1 MIDLSNIE
9 SVFQVFKPGNV
20 YLIEK
25 RTYEQKIIDHL
36 SALNDDDKYL
46 RFGCAMNQANIEK
59 YVKSSM
65 AQHDFLFAVFNEEGQ
80 IVAFLHMAKTE
91 VGTTG
96 KCAFEIGL
104 SVDAECRGQ
113 GFGSALF
120 KKAIT
125 FATAMGAS
133 YVFTYCLRENKAM
146 QALAKSN
153 DLRVILHDGEM
164 TGKLELDGVGFKD
177 AINNLIDFNL
187 TNQLMLLDA
196 SAKFAVA
203 KQVSAMSAMVSCFA
217 TISKTAPGKFVSI

>member
-9 SVFQVFKPGNV
+9 SVFQIFKPGNV

-25 RTYEQKIIDHL
+25 HIYEQKIIDHL

-65 AQHDFLFAVFNEEGQ
+65 ASHDFLFAVFNEECQ

-104 SVDAECRGQ
+104 SVDRECRGR
-113 GFGSALF
+113 GFGGALF
-120 KKAIT
+120 KKAIA

-146 QALAKSN
+146 QALAKAN
-153 DLRVILHDGEM
+153 DLKVILHDGEM
-164 TGKLELDGVGFKD
+164 SGKLELDDVEFKN
-177 AINNLIDFNL
+177 AINNLVDFNL
-187 TNQLMLLDA
+187 TSQLMLLDA
-196 SAKFAVA
+196 TAKFAVA
-203 KQVSAMSAMVSCFA
+203 KQVSAMSAVVSCFTA
-217 TISKTAPGKFVSI
+217 ISKTNLGQFTSI